1 MRRVAAAF
9 GRPMMSLFHV
19 HHHDPHGV
27 AEKSRLSFARV
38 LARLAAAFKI
48 VHRAIVVAKL
58 RRLRNELRCHGGDVD
73 GRPLDQDVA
82 KFPQQPLI
90 LGDKWDF

>member
-1 MRRVAAAF
+1 
-9 GRPMMSLFHV
+9 MMSLFHV
-19 HHHDPHGV
+19 HHDDPHGV
-27 AEKSRLSFARV
+27 VEKAGFPLARA

-48 VHRAIVVAKL
+48 VHRAIVAAKL
-58 RRLRNELRCHGGDVD
+58 RRLRNELTYHGGNVD
-73 GRPLDQDVA
+73 GQPLDQDAA